1 MMLGKSRGR
10 LILTS
15 VSRKYSRTKFNS
27 FCLIALDRF
36 HQPELKRTHFFLGD
50 IFDHSI
56 FKSGNFDFNFIRV
69 TSPLNL
75 ILILIK
81 VRLQSLT
88 FKILLMLKKCAD

>member
-10 LILTS
+10 LILTFL
-15 VSRKYSRTKFNS
+15 SRKYSRTKFNS

-36 HQPELKRTHFFLGD
+36 HQPELKLAQFFYGD
-50 IFDHSI
+50 IFNHSI
-56 FKSGNFDFNFIRV
+56 FKSGNFEFNFIRV

-75 ILILIK
+75 KLILIT

-88 FKILLMLKKCAD
+88 FKILLMLKNCAG